1 MINPK
6 YSKGWIT
13 DYTDSTGITFQH
25 RNIFKT
31 TVIETALGLELKDN
45 FVRGYKRRI
54 DLTKNGRK
62 NCLFDK
68 EEKHAF
74 NQVVLALR
82 KRTTI
87 KIIAKAF
94 GMSTRTIWNIKN
106 NVISDNHKFFPQVN
120 VKRIVACLSNWIRAY
135 RLGKIKQ
142 ISIYKIMREIEPD

>member
-1 MINPK
+1 MIV
-6 YSKGWIT
+6 
-13 DYTDSTGITFQH
+13 STGWKNLKTNSNNITLQEKK
-25 RNIFKT
+25 IYSVKIISMIP
-31 TVIETALGLELKDN
+31 TVVQQQVFL
-45 FVRGYKRRI
+45 RGYKRKI
-54 DLTKNGRK
+54 NLATNGRR

-94 GMSTRTIWNIKN
+94 GMSTRTIWKVKS

-120 VKRIVACLSNWIRAY
+120 VKRIVACLSEWIRAY

>member
-1 MINPK
+1 MIV
-6 YSKGWIT
+6 
-13 DYTDSTGITFQH
+13 STGWKNLKTNSNNITLQEKK
-25 RNIFKT
+25 IYSVKIISMIP
-31 TVIETALGLELKDN
+31 TVVQQQVFLK
-45 FVRGYKRRI
+45 GYKRRI

-94 GMSTRTIWNIKN
+94 GMSTRTIWKVKS
-106 NVISDNHKFFPQVN
+106 NVISDNHKFFPKVN
-120 VKRIVACLSNWIRAY
+120 VKRIVACLSKWICAY
-135 RLGKIKQ
+135 RLRKIKQ

>member
-1 MINPK
+1 MIV
-6 YSKGWIT
+6 
-13 DYTDSTGITFQH
+13 STGWKNLKTNSNNITLQEKKIY
-25 RNIFKT
+25 RVK
-31 TVIETALGLELKDN
+31 VISMIPELVQQQV
-45 FVRGYKRRI
+45 FVRGYKRKI
-54 DLTKNGRK
+54 DLTKNGRR

-94 GMSTRTIWNIKN
+94 GMSTRTIWNIKS
-106 NVISDNHKFFPQVN
+106 NVISDNHKFFPKVN
-120 VKRIVACLSNWIRAY
+120 VKRIVACLSKWIRAY